1 MFTPEQRAG
10 LLEELIRAAREDEAI
25 VGAVQVG
32 SLAKGEGD
40 DWSDIDLMLQLAD
53 GAEPE
58 EVVSRWTK
66 TFYDRHGAV
75 HHLDVHSG
83 GALYRV
89 FLLDST
95 LQVDVSFWPYEQFS
109 ASSPDFVQL
118 FGAPI
123 PLREPRA
130 SAASHTIGLAWLYA
144 LHSRSAIAR
153 GRVWQAITMLDE
165 LRDQVVALTCRR
177 HGLRQYQGRGA
188 DRLPEDVKAALAA
201 ARASSPALD
210 DLSASHAGLVTLLA
224 AEVEHCRREDEAL
237 GRLREPLGVLART
250 AR

>member
-1 MFTPEQRAG
+1 MFTPAQRAG

-32 SLAKGEGD
+32 SLPKGEGD

-53 GAEPE
+53 GAESD
-58 EVVSRWTK
+58 EVVSRWTE

-123 PLREPRA
+123 PLREPEA
-130 SAASHTIGLAWLYA
+130 SGPSQTIGMAWLYA

-153 GRVWQAITMLDE
+153 GRVWQAVTMLDE
-165 LRDQVVALTCRR
+165 LRDQVVSLACRR

-201 ARASSPALD
+201 ARASSLSLP
-210 DLSASHAGLVTLLA
+210 DLATSHALHLALLR
-224 AEVEHCRREDEAL
+224 AEVEHASAQDEAL
-237 GRLREPLGVLART
+237 RRLPAALTVLTVVR
-250 AR
+250 